1 MRIDRQVGADAI
13 SARAIAIALAQGV
26 QISETTWD
34 IGTDLTHEHAH
45 RLELVT
51 LAKRFASTFPIRN
64 SAPAVTPCAAKERKS
79 VCNVPSRSCYRMYR
93 NRPTLTADLPVAGTF
108 PATTAWF

>member
-1 MRIDRQVGADAI
+1 MSQEMRIDRQVGADAI

-64 SAPAVTPCAAKERKS
+64 SAPAVTPCAAKETEERLQRAIAQLLPH
-79 VCNVPSRSCYRMYR
+79 VPQPTYAYR
-93 NRPTLTADLPVAGTF
+93 
-108 PATTAWF
+108 

>member
-1 MRIDRQVGADAI
+1 MSQEIRIDRQAGADAI

-26 QISETTWD
+26 QISECSWD

-51 LAKRFASTFPIRN
+51 
-64 SAPAVTPCAAKERKS
+64 AAKTVRVYFPDPELCTSGHPMRSKRTEERLQRAIAQLL
-79 VCNVPSRSCYRMYR
+79 PHIPQPTYAYR
-93 NRPTLTADLPVAGTF
+93 
-108 PATTAWF
+108 